1 MDYVSGLFFSLLDFL
16 SFFFLQNP
24 STVAYKRILAQYH
37 IVFYVYIRVMR
48 NLKN

>member
-16 SFFFLQNP
+16 FFFLQNP
-24 STVAYKRILAQYH
+24 STVAYKRNLAQYH